1 MSIYHL
7 TVKTGSRGG
16 GQSARAKSDYIAREG
31 KYATDSEE
39 LEHVEHGHMPAWA
52 QDDPA
57 AYWTAADENER
68 ANGSLFKDVEFAL
81 PKELSADER
90 RALAVDF
97 AAQLTDAEKL
107 PYTLAIHR
115 GDGENPHAHLMMSE
129 RANDGIERSADQWF
143 KRANTKAPEKG
154 GAKKSRTM
162 MDKEWLPEVREKW
175 EQMANL
181 ALEQAGRDERIDR
194 RSLVEQRTEAHR
206 DGDTKREAEL
216 DREPNVHLG
225 PKLHE
230 ALKRVRAG
238 EEPGPALKPYEDV
251 RAANDAGSQEAET
264 QQRISWLEREIDH
277 IGEKIRELGKYI
289 EDRARETAERVR
301 ELMRP
306 RTPQPSRD
314 EGIER

>member
-1 MSIYHL
+1 MPPLRVRQLLRVGELRGEVHGQGASL
-7 TVKTGSRGG
+7 VGAQLLRQRELNVFEQRAVGALVLVRRRPVGG
-16 GQSARAKSDYIAREG
+16 GVVLRPRG
-31 KYATDSEE
+31 
-39 LEHVEHGHMPAWA
+39 HV
-52 QDDPA
+52 
-57 AYWTAADENER
+57 
-68 ANGSLFKDVEFAL
+68 
-81 PKELSADER
+81 
-90 RALAVDF
+90 AVF
-97 AAQLTDAEKL
+97 
-107 PYTLAIHR
+107 
-115 GDGENPHAHLMMSE
+115 
-129 RANDGIERSADQWF
+129 RSADQWF

-181 ALEQAGRDERIDR
+181 ALEQAGRDERIDG

-206 DGDTKREAEL
+206 AGDTKREAEL

-230 ALKRVRAG
+230 TLKRVRAG

-251 RAANDAGSQEAET
+251 RAANDAGRQEAET
-264 QQRISWLEREIDH
+264 QQRISWLERELDH
-277 IGEKIRELGKYI
+277 IGEKIRALGEYI

-306 RTPQPSRD
+306 RPPQPSRD

>member
-115 GDGENPHAHLMMSE
+115 ATGRIP
-129 RANDGIERSADQWF
+129 
-143 KRANTKAPEKG
+143 T
-154 GAKKSRTM
+154 RT
-162 MDKEWLPEVREKW
+162 
-175 EQMANL
+175 
-181 ALEQAGRDERIDR
+181 
-194 RSLVEQRTEAHR
+194 
-206 DGDTKREAEL
+206 
-216 DREPNVHLG
+216 
-225 PKLHE
+225 
-230 ALKRVRAG
+230 
-238 EEPGPALKPYEDV
+238 
-251 RAANDAGSQEAET
+251 
-264 QQRISWLEREIDH
+264 
-277 IGEKIRELGKYI
+277 
-289 EDRARETAERVR
+289 
-301 ELMRP
+301 
-306 RTPQPSRD
+306 
-314 EGIER
+314 